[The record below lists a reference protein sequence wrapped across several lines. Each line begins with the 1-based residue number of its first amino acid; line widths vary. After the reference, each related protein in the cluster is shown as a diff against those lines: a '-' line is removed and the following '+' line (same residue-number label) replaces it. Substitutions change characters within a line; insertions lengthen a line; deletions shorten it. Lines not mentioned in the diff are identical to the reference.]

1 MARLKTTIELEQE
14 RQELAKYVHGNY
26 VMDKTRFLLPYARQS
41 TDKQYFKSMMDKTE
55 QSSELLEHA
64 KMLDWPLDKILPV
77 FVENDGNKRKTS
89 GTISIDDRPKIKE
102 ARALINAGK
111 VSAVLVIDVSRLFR
125 DEDLIDP
132 AVFAKECKRN
142 HCIIITLDY
151 VYDFNSPTR
160 DDLRKFIQD
169 CLVAGEFI
177 KKHIK
182 GKMLKA
188 RSKIADNGNLANGV
202 APVGL
207 MRIQEEILIAGK
219 KGHIDHLAPSPHA
232 GRVDWLYA
240 RFRAHNASLSG
251 LLREVLDMARR
262 GEPLFPDVAGIDYL
276 YLTRMLGGWTVT
288 SRYGLRHILSN
299 PVYAG
304 HLVFNG
310 RVVKRDAHPAIVDPV
325 NWQYAF
331 DHLADVDLDGQPLE
345 RPEKTTRYVQR
356 GSRDSGALL
365 AGTRHNGT
373 PVIDGVDGAHVY
385 VELPLNIYA
394 LKQLHRLKS
403 SEPTTGYETSITTPE
418 LDHIFEKHLLKWLE
432 TAEYLSCLGSTID
445 ELDISIHELAY
456 DVDATEPTS
465 KPPDDTLETLDSRI
479 ALLESDLH
487 NFEHVMDATDRGYAY
502 EQLSRLRKR
511 RKDWLQAQQQQERI
525 QAEIKQ
531 ASSDVCLACSQWHS
545 WDLER
550 KRHLIR
556 LVTDSITLE
565 EIGEG
570 WLRLTISWSPVL
582 GGLTEYCY
590 IWRATGS
597 QWSRADVE
605 RLSELYPT
613 ASKGELLQEF
623 PTRSWHA
630 IQRRAIVS
638 KVRRAVIDRD
648 VTIPLDTSLSDYEV
662 VQRYG
667 IEPGKRVQW
676 LHGGVSNAVF
686 PS

>member
-14 RQELAKYVHGNY
+14 RQELAKYIHGNY

-41 TDKQYFKSMMDKTE
+41 TDKQYFKSTMDKTE

-64 KMLDWPLDKILPV
+64 KMLEWPLDKILPV
-77 FVENDGNKRKTS
+77 LVENDVIKRKRKTS

-151 VYDFNSPTR
+151 VYNFNSPTR

-177 KKHIK
+177 RRHIK
-182 GKMLKA
+182 DKMLKA

-207 MRIQEEILIAGK
+207 MRVQEEILIAGK

-232 GRVDWLYA
+232 SRVDWLYA

-251 LLREVLDMARR
+251 LLREVLDMAHR
-262 GEPLFPDVAGIDYL
+262 GEPLFPDVEGIDYL
-276 YLTRMLGGWTVT
+276 YLTRMPSGWTVT
-288 SRYGLRHILSN
+288 SRSGLRHILSN

-310 RVVKRDAHPAIVDPV
+310 KVVKRDAHPAIVDPV

-331 DHLADVDLDGQPLE
+331 DHLADVDLDGNPIE
-345 RPEKTTRYVQR
+345 RPEKTTRYVQKS
-356 GSRDSGALL
+356 SRDSGALL

-394 LKQLHRLKS
+394 LMQLHRLKS

-418 LDHIFEKHLLKWLE
+418 LDRIFEKHLLTWLK
-432 TAEYLSCLGSTID
+432 TAEYLSCLESNPIGD
-445 ELDISIHELAY
+445 GVDISIHELA
-456 DVDATEPTS
+456 
-465 KPPDDTLETLDSRI
+465 
-479 ALLESDLH
+479 
-487 NFEHVMDATDRGYAY
+487 
-502 EQLSRLRKR
+502 
-511 RKDWLQAQQQQERI
+511 
-525 QAEIKQ
+525 
-531 ASSDVCLACSQWHS
+531 
-545 WDLER
+545 
-550 KRHLIR
+550 
-556 LVTDSITLE
+556 
-565 EIGEG
+565 
-570 WLRLTISWSPVL
+570 
-582 GGLTEYCY
+582 
-590 IWRATGS
+590 
-597 QWSRADVE
+597 
-605 RLSELYPT
+605 
-613 ASKGELLQEF
+613 
-623 PTRSWHA
+623 
-630 IQRRAIVS
+630 
-638 KVRRAVIDRD
+638 
-648 VTIPLDTSLSDYEV
+648 
-662 VQRYG
+662 
-667 IEPGKRVQW
+667 
-676 LHGGVSNAVF
+676 
-686 PS
+686 